1 MALIRTLRTALTI
14 MLLTVLAPATA
25 LAQQI
30 SSADGTA
37 IHGVVQGQLDAFRRD
52 DSDKAFSFAAPGIQS
67 MYGSPDTFLEA
78 VRQGYRPV
86 YRPRKVEFREL
97 RVMDGA
103 VVQQVYVV
111 GPDNEPK
118 LALYFMERQPDGS
131 WRISGCVLLDFE
143 GQSV

>member
-1 MALIRTLRTALTI
+1 
-14 MLLTVLAPATA
+14 
-25 LAQQI
+25 
-30 SSADGTA
+30 
-37 IHGVVQGQLDAFRRD
+37 
-52 DSDKAFSFAAPGIQS
+52 
-67 MYGSPDTFLEA
+67 MYGSPDIFLEA

-86 YRPRKVEFREL
+86 YRPRQVEFREL

-118 LALYFMERQPDGS
+118 LALYFMEKQPDGS

>member
-14 MLLTVLAPATA
+14 MLLTALAPATV

-30 SSADGTA
+30 SSADGNA

-67 MYGSPDTFLEA
+67 MYGSPDMFLEA

-86 YRPRKVEFREL
+86 HRPRKVEFREL

-118 LALYFMERQPDGS
+118 LALYFMEKQPDGS

>member
-1 MALIRTLRTALTI
+1 MALIRALRTAL
-14 MLLTVLAPATA
+14 LVLVLTA
-25 LAQQI
+25 LA
-30 SSADGTA
+30 SSMAVAQELSKADGNA

-67 MYGSPDTFLEA
+67 MYGSPDMFLEA

-86 YRPRKVEFREL
+86 YRPRQVEFREL
-97 RVMDGA
+97 RIMDGA

-118 LALYFMERQPDGS
+118 LALYFMEKQPDGS